1 MSVPICLKHLTKIF
15 HSGEAAFKAVDDINL
30 QIDAGELITLLG
42 PSGCGKTTILRMIA
56 GFETPTEGQ
65 VLIDKQ
71 DITAV
76 AANKRNIGFVF
87 QNYALFPHM
96 TVFDNIAYGLKIRK
110 LPTSEIAKRVA
121 EVLEMVSLNGIEDRF
136 PNQLSGGEQQ
146 RVALARVLVIN
157 PQVLLM
163 DEPLSNLDAKL
174 RIYMRSEIRTL
185 QKRLGITCIYVTHDQ
200 KEALAIADRIAV
212 LNEGKVEQI
221 ATPFELYTNPAS
233 LFVADFIGQANILK
247 GKLTSIDGNFAK
259 VLIGEITVIA
269 QVDEKSSK
277 LRVRDEVALVIRPE
291 SIEICHLDDG
301 TLKGQVAS
309 SVFLGDEIEYVV
321 KLMIGDT
328 VRVIEPYR
336 RDAHLWREGEN
347 VGLHVNPLDVKLLP
361 IKR

>member
-15 HSGEAAFKAVDDINL
+15 NSGEEAFKAVDDVNL
-30 QIDAGELITLLG
+30 QINAGELVTLLG

-65 VLIDKQ
+65 VFIGKHDVTS
-71 DITAV
+71 I

-110 LPTSEIAKRVA
+110 LPTEEIVRRVA
-121 EVLEMVSLNGIEDRF
+121 EVLETVSLGGIEDRF

-174 RIYMRSEIRTL
+174 RIYMRSEIRSL
-185 QKRLGITCIYVTHDQ
+185 QKRLGITCVYVTHDQ
-200 KEALAIADRIAV
+200 KEALALADRIAV
-212 LNEGKVEQI
+212 LNGGKVEQI
-221 ATPFELYTNPAS
+221 ATPFELYTNPTS

-247 GKLTSIDGNFAK
+247 GKLTSIDGNNAK
-259 VLIGEITVIA
+259 VLISEITVIA
-269 QVDEKSSK
+269 YVGEKSLEFK
-277 LRVRDEVALVIRPE
+277 VGDEVAAAIRPE
-291 SIEICHLDDG
+291 SIEIVSPDDG
-301 TLKGQVAS
+301 TLRGQIVS

-321 KLMIGDT
+321 KLASGDT
-328 VRVIEPYR
+328 IRVVEPYR
-336 RDAHLWREGEN
+336 RDGVLWQEGQGI
-347 VGLHVNPLDVKLLP
+347 GLHVDPLDVRLLA
-361 IKR
+361 IM

>member
-1 MSVPICLKHLTKIF
+1 MPICLKRLTKIF
-15 HSGEAAFKAVDDINL
+15 NSGEAAFKAVDDVNL
-30 QIDAGELITLLG
+30 QINAGELVTLLG

-65 VLIDKQ
+65 VFIGKHDV
-71 DITAV
+71 TTV
-76 AANKRNIGFVF
+76 AANKRNVGFVF

-110 LPTSEIAKRVA
+110 LPTREIAKGVA
-121 EVLEMVSLNGIEDRF
+121 EALETVILSGIEDRF

-200 KEALAIADRIAV
+200 KEALALADRIAV
-212 LNEGKVEQI
+212 LNGGKVEQI

-233 LFVADFIGQANILK
+233 LFVADFIGRANILK
-247 GKLTSIDGNFAK
+247 GKLTSIDGNFVK
-259 VLIGEITVIA
+259 VLIDKITVIA
-269 QVDEKSSK
+269 YVDEKSLEFK
-277 LRVRDEVALVIRPE
+277 VGDEVATAIRPE
-291 SIEICHLDDG
+291 SIEIVSSDDG
-301 TLKGQVAS
+301 ILRGQIIS
-309 SVFLGDEIEYVV
+309 SIFLGDEIEYVV
-321 KLMIGDT
+321 KLASGDT
-328 VRVIEPYR
+328 IRVVEPYR
-336 RDAHLWREGEN
+336 RDGDLWHEGQD
-347 VGLHVNPLDVKLLP
+347 VGLRINPLDVRLLAV
-361 IKR
+361 

>member
-1 MSVPICLKHLTKIF
+1 MSVPICLKRLTKIF
-15 HSGEAAFKAVDDINL
+15 CSGEAAFKAVDDVNL
-30 QIDAGELITLLG
+30 QINAGELVTLLG

-65 VLIDKQ
+65 VFIGKHDV
-71 DITAV
+71 TTV
-76 AANKRNIGFVF
+76 AANKRNVGFVF

-110 LPTSEIAKRVA
+110 LPTGEIVKRVA
-121 EVLEMVSLNGIEDRF
+121 EALETVSLSGIEDRF

-174 RIYMRSEIRTL
+174 RIYMRSEIRSL

-200 KEALAIADRIAV
+200 KEALALADRIAV
-212 LNEGKVEQI
+212 LNGGKVEQI
-221 ATPFELYTNPAS
+221 ATPFELYRNPAS

-259 VLIGEITVIA
+259 VLIDEITVIA
-269 QVDEKSSK
+269 NIDEKSLEFK
-277 LRVRDEVALVIRPE
+277 VGDEVAAAIRPE
-291 SIEICHLDDG
+291 SIEIVSSDDG
-301 TLKGQVAS
+301 TLRGQIIS

-321 KLMIGDT
+321 KLASGDT
-328 VRVIEPYR
+328 IRVVEPYR
-336 RDAHLWREGEN
+336 RDGDLWQEGQD
-347 VGLHVNPLDVKLLP
+347 VGLRINPLDVRLLA
-361 IKR
+361 IM

>member
-15 HSGEAAFKAVDDINL
+15 NSGEEAFKAVDDVNL
-30 QIDAGELITLLG
+30 QINAGELVTLLG

-65 VLIDKQ
+65 VFIGKHDVTS
-71 DITAV
+71 I
-76 AANKRNIGFVF
+76 AAKKRNIGFVF

-110 LPTSEIAKRVA
+110 LPTGEIVRRVA
-121 EVLEMVSLNGIEDRF
+121 EALETVSLGGIEDRF

-174 RIYMRSEIRTL
+174 RIYMRSEIRSL
-185 QKRLGITCIYVTHDQ
+185 QKRLGITCVYVTHDQ
-200 KEALAIADRIAV
+200 KEALALADRIAV
-212 LNEGKVEQI
+212 LNGGKVEQI
-221 ATPFELYTNPAS
+221 ATPFELYTNPTS

-259 VLIGEITVIA
+259 VLISEITVIA
-269 QVDEKSSK
+269 YVGEKSLEFK
-277 LRVRDEVALVIRPE
+277 VGDEVAAAIRPE
-291 SIEICHLDDG
+291 SIEIVSSDDG
-301 TLKGQVAS
+301 TLRGQIVS

-321 KLMIGDT
+321 KLASGDT
-328 VRVIEPYR
+328 IRVVEPYR
-336 RDAHLWREGEN
+336 RDGALWQEGQGI
-347 VGLHVNPLDVKLLP
+347 GLHVDPLDVRLLA
-361 IKR
+361 IM

>member
-15 HSGEAAFKAVDDINL
+15 NSGEEAFKAVDDVNL
-30 QIDAGELITLLG
+30 QINAGELVTLLG

-65 VLIDKQ
+65 VFIGKHDVTS
-71 DITAV
+71 I

-110 LPTSEIAKRVA
+110 LPTGEIVRRVA
-121 EVLEMVSLNGIEDRF
+121 EALETVSLGGIEDRF

-174 RIYMRSEIRTL
+174 RIYMRSEIRSL
-185 QKRLGITCIYVTHDQ
+185 QKRLGITCVYVTHDQ
-200 KEALAIADRIAV
+200 KEALALADRIAV
-212 LNEGKVEQI
+212 LNGGKVEQI
-221 ATPFELYTNPAS
+221 ATPFELYTNPTS

-259 VLIGEITVIA
+259 VLISEITVIA
-269 QVDEKSSK
+269 YVGEKSLEFK
-277 LRVRDEVALVIRPE
+277 VGDEVAAAIRPE
-291 SIEICHLDDG
+291 SIEIVSSDDG
-301 TLKGQVAS
+301 TLRGQIVS

-321 KLMIGDT
+321 KLASGDT
-328 VRVIEPYR
+328 IRVVEPYR
-336 RDAHLWREGEN
+336 RDGVLWQEGQGI
-347 VGLHVNPLDVKLLP
+347 GLHVDPLDVRLLA
-361 IKR
+361 IM

>member
-15 HSGEAAFKAVDDINL
+15 NSGEAAFKAVDDVNL
-30 QIDAGELITLLG
+30 QINAGELVTLLG

-65 VLIDKQ
+65 VFIGKHDVTS
-71 DITAV
+71 I

-110 LPTSEIAKRVA
+110 LPTGEIVRRVA
-121 EVLEMVSLNGIEDRF
+121 EALETVSLGGIEDRF

-174 RIYMRSEIRTL
+174 RIYMRSEIRSL
-185 QKRLGITCIYVTHDQ
+185 QKRLGITCVYVTHDQ
-200 KEALAIADRIAV
+200 KEALALADRIAV
-212 LNEGKVEQI
+212 LNGGKVEQI
-221 ATPFELYTNPAS
+221 ATPFELYTNPTS

-259 VLIGEITVIA
+259 VLISEITVIA
-269 QVDEKSSK
+269 YVGEKSLEFK
-277 LRVRDEVALVIRPE
+277 VGDEVAAAIRPE
-291 SIEICHLDDG
+291 SIEIVSPDDG
-301 TLKGQVAS
+301 TLRGQIVS

-321 KLMIGDT
+321 KLASGDT
-328 VRVIEPYR
+328 IRVVEPYR
-336 RDAHLWREGEN
+336 RDGALWQEGQGI
-347 VGLHVNPLDVKLLP
+347 GLHVDPLDVRLLA
-361 IKR
+361 IM

>member
-1 MSVPICLKHLTKIF
+1 LTKIF
-15 HSGEAAFKAVDDINL
+15 NSGEEAFKAVDDVNL
-30 QIDAGELITLLG
+30 QINAGELVTLLG

-65 VLIDKQ
+65 VFIGKHDVTS
-71 DITAV
+71 I

-110 LPTSEIAKRVA
+110 LPTGEIVRRVA
-121 EVLEMVSLNGIEDRF
+121 EALETVSLGGIEDRF

-174 RIYMRSEIRTL
+174 RIYMRSEIRSL
-185 QKRLGITCIYVTHDQ
+185 QKRLGITCVYVTHDQ
-200 KEALAIADRIAV
+200 KEALALADRIAV
-212 LNEGKVEQI
+212 LNGGKVEQI
-221 ATPFELYTNPAS
+221 ATPFELYTNPTS

-259 VLIGEITVIA
+259 VLISEITVIA
-269 QVDEKSSK
+269 YVGEKSLEFK
-277 LRVRDEVALVIRPE
+277 VGDEVAAAIRPE
-291 SIEICHLDDG
+291 SIEIVSSDDG
-301 TLKGQVAS
+301 TLRGQIVS

-321 KLMIGDT
+321 KLASGDT
-328 VRVIEPYR
+328 IRVVEPYR
-336 RDAHLWREGEN
+336 RDGVLWQEGQGI
-347 VGLHVNPLDVKLLP
+347 GLHVDPLDVRLLA
-361 IKR
+361 IM

>member
-1 MSVPICLKHLTKIF
+1 MPICLKRLTKIF
-15 HSGEAAFKAVDDINL
+15 CSGEAAFKAVDDVNL
-30 QIDAGELITLLG
+30 QINAGELVTLLG

-56 GFETPTEGQ
+56 GFERPTEGQ
-65 VLIDKQ
+65 VFIGKHDV
-71 DITAV
+71 TTV
-76 AANKRNIGFVF
+76 AANKRNVGFVF

-110 LPTSEIAKRVA
+110 LPTGEIAKRVA
-121 EVLEMVSLNGIEDRF
+121 EALETVSLSGIEDRF

-174 RIYMRSEIRTL
+174 RIYMRSEIRSL

-200 KEALAIADRIAV
+200 KEALALADRIAV
-212 LNEGKVEQI
+212 LNGGKVEQI
-221 ATPFELYTNPAS
+221 ATPFELYTKPAS

-259 VLIGEITVIA
+259 VLIHEITVIA
-269 QVDEKSSK
+269 YVDEKSLELK
-277 LRVRDEVALVIRPE
+277 VGDEVAAAIRPE
-291 SIEICHLDDG
+291 SIEIVSSDDG
-301 TLKGQVAS
+301 ILRGQIIS

-321 KLMIGDT
+321 KLASGDT
-328 VRVIEPYR
+328 IRVVEPYR
-336 RDAHLWREGEN
+336 RDGDLWQEGQD
-347 VGLHVNPLDVKLLP
+347 VGLRINPLDVRLLA
-361 IKR
+361 IM

>member
-1 MSVPICLKHLTKIF
+1 MTKIF
-15 HSGEAAFKAVDDINL
+15 NSGEAAFKAVDDVNL
-30 QIDAGELITLLG
+30 QINAGELVTLLG

-65 VLIDKQ
+65 VFIGKHDVTS
-71 DITAV
+71 I

-110 LPTSEIAKRVA
+110 LPTGEIVRRVA
-121 EVLEMVSLNGIEDRF
+121 EALETVSLGGIEDRF

-174 RIYMRSEIRTL
+174 RIYMRSEIRSL
-185 QKRLGITCIYVTHDQ
+185 QKRLGITCVYVTHDQ
-200 KEALAIADRIAV
+200 KEALALADRIAV
-212 LNEGKVEQI
+212 LNGGKVEQI
-221 ATPFELYTNPAS
+221 ATPFELYTNPTS

-259 VLIGEITVIA
+259 VLISEITVIA
-269 QVDEKSSK
+269 YVGEKSLEFK
-277 LRVRDEVALVIRPE
+277 VGDEVAAAIRPE
-291 SIEICHLDDG
+291 SIEIVSSDDG
-301 TLKGQVAS
+301 TLRGQIVS

-321 KLMIGDT
+321 KLASGDT
-328 VRVIEPYR
+328 IRVVEPYR
-336 RDAHLWREGEN
+336 RDGVLWQEGQGI
-347 VGLHVNPLDVKLLP
+347 GLHVDPLDVRLLA
-361 IKR
+361 IM

>member
-1 MSVPICLKHLTKIF
+1 LTKIF
-15 HSGEAAFKAVDDINL
+15 NSGEAAFKAVDDVNL
-30 QIDAGELITLLG
+30 QINAGELITLLG

-65 VLIDKQ
+65 VFIGKHDVTS
-71 DITAV
+71 I

-110 LPTSEIAKRVA
+110 LPTGEIVRRVA
-121 EVLEMVSLNGIEDRF
+121 EALETVSLGGIEDRF

-174 RIYMRSEIRTL
+174 RIYMRSEIRSL
-185 QKRLGITCIYVTHDQ
+185 QKRLGITCVYVTHDQ
-200 KEALAIADRIAV
+200 KEALALADRIAV
-212 LNEGKVEQI
+212 LNGGKVEQI
-221 ATPFELYTNPAS
+221 ATPFELYTNPTS

-259 VLIGEITVIA
+259 VLISEITVIA
-269 QVDEKSSK
+269 YVGEKSLEFK
-277 LRVRDEVALVIRPE
+277 VGDEVAAAIRPE
-291 SIEICHLDDG
+291 SIGIVSPDDG
-301 TLKGQVAS
+301 TLRGQIVS

-321 KLMIGDT
+321 KLASGDT
-328 VRVIEPYR
+328 IRVVEPYR
-336 RDAHLWREGEN
+336 RDGVLWQEGQGI
-347 VGLHVNPLDVKLLP
+347 GLHVDPLDVRLLA
-361 IKR
+361 IM